1 MLPTLLSGISQ
12 LATPPALGARRGAAM
27 RELTVIP
34 DAAIAIRDGVIDW
47 VGTRAEWRGDAE
59 VEHDLGGVAVIPA
72 LVDPHTHCIWAG
84 DRLADFEDRAAGTGY
99 EAILAR
105 GGGIRSTVRATAAA
119 SVVELIELARPR
131 IGALVGSGAAT
142 VEIKSGYGLTREAEL
157 ASLEAIDAIR
167 KKARVRII
175 PTLLIH
181 LPPETEEERPPYLR
195 MVTDELILEVAE
207 KRLATAVDI
216 FIERESWHVDEA
228 AAIFRAASAAGLAV
242 KAHVDQ
248 FHAIGGVQMC
258 IEHGALSV
266 DHLEASGD
274 AEIAALAGSNTVAT
288 LLPGVTLHLGIGAAP
303 GRKLIDAGAIVAV
316 GTDLNPG
323 SSPLFSTQQAMALS
337 VRINGLSPA
346 EALAASTVNAAAAL
360 GCSDRGAI
368 VPGARADLA
377 VLDDGDWRSAVY
389 ALGMSPVSRL
399 YIGGEE
405 VGA

>member
-1 MLPTLLSGISQ
+1 MLTLLSGISQ
-12 LATPPALGARRGAAM
+12 LATPPALGARRGAEM
-27 RELTVIP
+27 RELRVIT
-34 DAAIAIRDGVIDW
+34 DAAIAIRDGLIDW
-47 VGTRAEWRGDAE
+47 VGPRADWQGRADQ
-59 VEHDLGGVAVIPA
+59 EHDLHGGAVIPA

-84 DRLADFEDRAAGTGY
+84 DRLADFEDRAAGVGY

-119 SVVELIELARPR
+119 SMVELIELARPR

-142 VEIKSGYGLTREAEL
+142 VEIKSGYGLSHEAEL
-157 ASLEAIDAIR
+157 ASLQAIDAIR
-167 KKARVRII
+167 QKAKVRII

-181 LPPETEEERPPYLR
+181 LPPETAEERPPYLR

-207 KRLATAVDI
+207 RRLAMAVDI
-216 FIERESWHVDEA
+216 FIERESWHLDEA
-228 AAIFRAASAAGLAV
+228 AAIFRAASAASLAV

-248 FHAIGGVQMC
+248 FHAIGGVQLC
-258 IEHGALSV
+258 VEHSALSV

-274 AEIAALAGSNTVAT
+274 AEIAALAESSTVAT

-303 GRKLIDAGAIVAV
+303 GRRLIDAGAIVAV

-346 EALAASTVNAAAAL
+346 EALTASTTNAAAAL
-360 GCSDRGAI
+360 GLADRGAI
-368 VPGARADLA
+368 VPGARADIA
-377 VLDDGDWRSAVY
+377 VLGDTDWRSAVY
-389 ALGMSPVSRL
+389 TLGMSPVQRM

-405 VGA
+405 LGS